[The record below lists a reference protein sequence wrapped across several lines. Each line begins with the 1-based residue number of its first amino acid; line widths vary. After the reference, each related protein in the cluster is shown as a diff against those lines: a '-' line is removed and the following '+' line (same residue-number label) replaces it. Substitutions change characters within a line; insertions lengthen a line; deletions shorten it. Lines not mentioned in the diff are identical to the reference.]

1 MKNILKIILLS
12 SIVTV
17 VYIGAAH
24 VAFAEVY
31 FCDPTEN
38 PCNPPPVCSGNS
50 CTFTNTV
57 QGGGSV
63 TFFRN
68 PTNIVGPFPKDG
80 QVRLYIY
87 GLNDNPGAP
96 VSGVRITLSNG
107 SQSDQFD
114 VASRNIID
122 TTISVHQGDYVS
134 MYVEDY
140 LSGWLPQGVS
150 PGYRGDVGWNAPNGA
165 SQCGSGL
172 PHHDGGGFYSP
183 VYVGSLITLAG
194 QAGEPLVS
202 KECWA
207 DWPEWSGDYDF
218 EDYFI
223 VFSYVPVP
231 QPTVDIKDNGSD
243 GPTTRQYQDYAALSW
258 TSQNAYS
265 CTASGDWSGSKL
277 TSGSKSIQLNQV
289 KTYVFTITCYDST
302 QTKSDTDSVQVI
314 VKAKP
319 PIVITK
325 PVVNSL

>member
-1 MKNILKIILLS
+1 MENILKIILLS

-24 VAFAEVY
+24 VAFADVY

-107 SQSDQFD
+107 SQSDQFN
-114 VASRNIID
+114 VSSRTSID
-122 TTISVHQGDYVS
+122 TAISVNQGDYVS
-134 MYVEDY
+134 AYVEDY
-140 LSGWLPQGVS
+140 LSGWLPPGVS

-277 TSGSKSIQLNQV
+277 TSGSQSIQLNQV

>member
-1 MKNILKIILLS
+1 MENILKIILLS

-24 VAFAEVY
+24 VAFADVY

-107 SQSDQFD
+107 SQSDQFN
-114 VASRNIID
+114 VSSRTSID
-122 TTISVHQGDYVS
+122 TAISVNQGDYVS
-134 MYVEDY
+134 AYVEDY
-140 LSGWLPQGVS
+140 LSGWLPPGVS

-258 TSQNAYS
+258 TSQNVYS

-277 TSGSKSIQLNQV
+277 TSGSQSIQLNQV